1 MWTHLFL
8 FIKNKNMNTYKIT
21 IKIKYLIFQIK
32 LISWFRSNRK
42 RRRKG
47 NLKKVVIIQA
57 KIKENS

>member
-21 IKIKYLIFQIK
+21 IKIKNLIFQIK